1 MKKGPFKMKGFS
13 YPGTSPVKNDK
24 LEKVTI
30 SDVEKGY
37 GDSFRES
44 YDILVSKRTKNLI
57 DAGAPKEVI
66 EKSKA
71 KDLAEF
77 KKSKQIT

>member
-1 MKKGPFKMKGFS
+1 MKGYT
-13 YPGTSPVKNDK
+13 YPGISPIKNDE

-30 SDVEKGY
+30 SDAEKGY
-37 GDSFRES
+37 GDAFREP
-44 YDILVSKRTKNLI
+44 YDILVSKRTKRLI
-57 DAGAPKEVI
+57 DAKAPKEVI

-77 KKSKQIT
+77 KARS

>member
-1 MKKGPFKMKGFS
+1 MKGFS
-13 YPGTSPVKNDK
+13 YPGASPVKNDE

-30 SDVEKGY
+30 SDAEKGY
-37 GDSFRES
+37 GDSFREP
-44 YDILVSKRTKNLI
+44 YDILVSKRTKNLM

-77 KKSKQIT
+77 KKSKQKT